1 MQAHRNQ
8 LQEQLTA
15 HENLVGANSK
25 REMQMEKYKNALE
38 AKNTESGKI
47 LDTFKN
53 QIVGLKKGTYFSN
66 QLIPVR
72 DSRNVDWNF

>member
-25 REMQMEKYKNALE
+25 REMQLEKYKNALE

-53 QIVGLKKGTYFSN
+53 QIVGLKKGILTYEIGTRS
-66 QLIPVR
+66 VHR
-72 DSRNVDWNF
+72 K